1 MKKGDGRKNW
11 EQKTAGGGG
20 HKYILIGLVEENYGM
35 TKQSLF

>member
-11 EQKTAGGGG
+11 EQKTEGGQ
-20 HKYILIGLVEENYGM
+20 HKYILIRLVEENYVM